1 MVTLGLSVFHGVSKW
16 CTSIVIGMV
25 IVVCQDMKPMEVYGT
40 EFLVDNTNLGFVAT
54 DREKNLTV
62 FMYQPDSV
70 HSSGGTILLKK
81 ADMNIGSWLV
91 FLMWLDQ
98 SYIL

>member
-1 MVTLGLSVFHGVSKW
+1 
-16 CTSIVIGMV
+16 
-25 IVVCQDMKPMEVYGT
+25 MEVYGT
-40 EFLVDNTNLGFVAT
+40 EFLVDNANLGFVAT

-81 ADMNIGSWLV
+81 ADMNIGSWCVTFEDIIINSLRKNC
-91 FLMWLDQ
+91 LSWNHRAII
-98 SYIL
+98 YILYYYIQYVLTP